1 MYQVI
6 VINKDQLAVP
16 SAVVTPLD
24 IAQQE
29 IRDNGGM
36 AAVQLCTNGGVCDV
50 DDTVDGYTVA
60 FLSVSA
66 PGYVSQMIAPSST
79 QPNLVTLVAS
89 SSAPIPL
96 PHDSARPLPAVK
108 TDLTSGD
115 PQPAPA
121 APTAG
126 APKDGDMDD
135 RFALGKKFMT
145 YHLSMRMAFGIV
157 VIAVVAFGVYMTSKS
172 EG

>member
-16 SAVVTPLD
+16 SAVVSPLD

-66 PGYVSQMIAPSST
+66 PG
-79 QPNLVTLVAS
+79 
-89 SSAPIPL
+89 
-96 PHDSARPLPAVK
+96 
-108 TDLTSGD
+108 
-115 PQPAPA
+115 
-121 APTAG
+121 
-126 APKDGDMDD
+126 
-135 RFALGKKFMT
+135 
-145 YHLSMRMAFGIV
+145 
-157 VIAVVAFGVYMTSKS
+157 
-172 EG
+172 